1 MLQYF
6 LQIDEQLTLMLN
18 GSSSLFLDRL
28 AVIATSTWTWMP
40 VAFILLYIV
49 LKNNSRRN
57 AITVLL
63 FVGLC
68 ILLADQ
74 MASGICKPYFER
86 LRPARDLDLL
96 HHIDIVGEYRG
107 GMYGFFSSHAANT
120 FAVATFVALLVRSRG
135 LTLSLYSWALLNC
148 WTRLYLGVHY
158 LGDILVGIL
167 WGLLVGISLYF
178 VWHRWVCDNIASSS
192 TARTGMITSGGYQV
206 NDVMWLTFSILLTY
220 VIIIIISFLPLF

>member
-1 MLQYF
+1 
-6 LQIDEQLTLMLN
+6 
-18 GSSSLFLDRL
+18 
-28 AVIATSTWTWMP
+28 
-40 VAFILLYIV
+40 
-49 LKNNSRRN
+49 
-57 AITVLL
+57 
-63 FVGLC
+63 
-68 ILLADQ
+68 
-74 MASGICKPYFER
+74 MASGICKAYFER

-96 HHIDIVGEYRG
+96 HHIDIVGTYRG

-158 LGDILVGIL
+158 FGDILVGVL

>member
-1 MLQYF
+1 MLQYL

-18 GSSSLFLDRL
+18 GGSSLFLDRL
-28 AVIATSTWTWMP
+28 AVVATSTWTWMP
-40 VAFILLYIV
+40 VAFVLLYMV

-74 MASGICKPYFER
+74 MASGFCKPYFER

-158 LGDILVGIL
+158 FGDILVGVL
-167 WGLLVGISLYF
+167 CGLLVGVSLYF

>member
-40 VAFILLYIV
+40 VAFILLYVV

-96 HHIDIVGEYRG
+96 HRIDIVGEYRG

-158 LGDILVGIL
+158 FGDILVGVL

>member
-18 GSSSLFLDRL
+18 GGSSLFLDRL

-40 VAFILLYIV
+40 VAFVLLYIV

-74 MASGICKPYFER
+74 VASGICKPYFER

-135 LTLSLYSWALLNC
+135 LTFSLYSWALLNC

-158 LGDILVGIL
+158 FGDILVGVL

-192 TARTGMITSGGYQV
+192 TARTGMITAGGYQV

-220 VIIIIISFLPLF
+220 VTIIIISFLPLF

>member
-1 MLQYF
+1 MKNVY
-6 LQIDEQLTLMLN
+6 
-18 GSSSLFLDRL
+18 
-28 AVIATSTWTWMP
+28 
-40 VAFILLYIV
+40 LLYMV

-96 HHIDIVGEYRG
+96 HHIDIVGEYCG

-220 VIIIIISFLPLF
+220 VIIIIISFLPMSYTRFCMLYYKSHDFALHTK

>member
-1 MLQYF
+1 MLQY
-6 LQIDEQLTLMLN
+6 LHHIDERLTLMLN
-18 GSSSLFLDRL
+18 GSLSLFLDRL

-40 VAFILLYIV
+40 IALVLLYVV

-57 AITVLL
+57 VITVLI
-63 FVGLC
+63 FVALC
-68 ILLADQ
+68 ILFADQ
-74 MASGICKPYFER
+74 VASGICKPYFER
-86 LRPARDLDLL
+86 LRPARELNLL
-96 HHIDIVGEYRG
+96 QHIDVVNGYRG

-120 FAVATFVALLVRSRG
+120 FAVATFVSLLIRSRG
-135 LTLSLYSWALLNC
+135 LTFLLYSWALLNC

-158 LGDILVGIL
+158 IGDILIGVL
-167 WGLLVGISLYF
+167 WGLFVGISLF
-178 VWHRWVCDNIASSS
+178 VVWRRWVCDNIVSSS